1 MSDTLRDTQFA
12 GFAHAL
18 LCEMLTANQQSDML
32 GYLDFNADDTEDVA
46 RYTTTIAR
54 RAYDLVTHVLH
65 ITDDPSKVM
74 RPQQIVERI
83 PDMTEFPKE
92 A

>member
-1 MSDTLRDTQFA
+1 MSNTPRATQFT

-18 LCEMLTANQQSDML
+18 LLEMLAQRQ
-32 GYLDFNADDTEDVA
+32 GEWIDFNSGDTSEIEE
-46 RYTTTIAR
+46 YSTIIAR